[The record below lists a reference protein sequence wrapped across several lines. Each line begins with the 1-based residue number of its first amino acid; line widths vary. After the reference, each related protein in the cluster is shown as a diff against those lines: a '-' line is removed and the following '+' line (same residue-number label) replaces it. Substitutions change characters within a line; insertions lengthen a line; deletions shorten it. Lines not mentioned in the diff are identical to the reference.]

1 MSCERGAPSFGLG
14 PLFQLPAHY
23 GLVAVVDSRGTGFEL
38 LSMNR
43 LLLVLGTLFLLS
55 ACAADAPSD
64 STVTRSDS
72 AGVKIIVNSRADT
85 TLSWTLTE
93 IDVLRDSLGEPW
105 LFEALAPARVLTDRA
120 GRTYVLED
128 AEGVRRFGRD
138 GRYERSFGRKGGGPG
153 EMEFPLA
160 LMQQGD
166 SLVVYDGGRSV
177 LVRWGPELDPINDV
191 AMRNAFEGV
200 QQLAFRVG
208 GVWVEKATFDSVGQ
222 TVALYGDTL
231 PGAPLMQVQN
241 GKPKRLSACGGQVGL
256 MLPAF
261 FSPGIHWETAGARML
276 ANLGPAYDLRL
287 YEGPRL
293 LASVR
298 RDLPLRKP
306 TLEDLG
312 RLYPEGMK
320 LQAGPRIACT
330 IPLEELQTQIGVAEM
345 MPFVQD
351 VALLS
356 DGTMWVQ
363 RSLRNEPPVL
373 DVFGSDGAYAGSLKG
388 FGLPLGLLPNGEL
401 LVSREDPDS
410 GGFQVVRLSV
420 RK

>member
-1 MSCERGAPSFGLG
+1 MDFLRRFVWARGRFRSAVAPSVTASDL
-14 PLFQLPAHY
+14 
-23 GLVAVVDSRGTGFEL
+23 E
-38 LSMNR
+38 SMNR
-43 LLLVLGTLFLLS
+43 SFLALGALLVLS
-55 ACAADAPSD
+55 ACAGDAPSD
-64 STVTRSDS
+64 ATVTRTDS
-72 AGVKIIVNSRADT
+72 AGVKIIVNSRPDT

-105 LFEALAPARVLTDRA
+105 LFRALTPARVLTDRA

-128 AEGVRRFGRD
+128 AEGVRRFARD
-138 GRYERSFGRKGGGPG
+138 GRYERSFGRKGSGPG
-153 EMEFPLA
+153 EMEFPVA
-160 LMQQGD
+160 LIQQGD
-166 SLVVYDGGRSV
+166 SLVVYDAGRSV
-177 LVRWGPELDPINDV
+177 LVRWGTELDPINDI
-191 AMRNAFEGV
+191 AMRDAFEGV

-231 PGAPLMQVQN
+231 PAPPLMQVKN
-241 GKPKRLSACGGQVGL
+241 GKPNQLSACGGQVGL

-261 FSPGIHWETAGARML
+261 FSPEIHWETAGARML

-293 LASVR
+293 IASVR
-298 RDLPLRKP
+298 RDLPARKP
-306 TLEDLG
+306 TVDDLA
-312 RLYPEGMK
+312 RIYPEGLK
-320 LQAGPRIACT
+320 LQAGPRVACT
-330 IPLEELQTQIGVAEM
+330 IPLTDLQEQIGVAEF
-345 MPFVQD
+345 MPYVQD
-351 VALLS
+351 VVLLS

-363 RSLRNEPPVL
+363 RSLRNEDPVL
-373 DVFGSDGAYAGSLKG
+373 DVFGSDGAYVGSVSG

-410 GGFQVVRLSV
+410 GGFVVVRLTV